1 MNVRRLA
8 LAVLTDVTD
17 GGAYANLRLKQAQA
31 GLPEA
36 DARFLAALVYG
47 TLERLLYL
55 DHVLAAYAPGR
66 AKKAVRGILRLGACE
81 LLFLRT
87 PPHAAVSEYVSLCR
101 ALGKGGAAGFVNAV
115 LRRVD
120 RERGTPP
127 PAARGAGRAA
137 VHPVQPSAVAGA
149 HVARG
154 AGPGGDGSACS
165 PARRCR
171 SACARSTRR
180 RPRGCSPRSP
190 APPNAGGW
198 TQTACALRAG
208 WT

>member
-127 PAARGAGRAA
+127 PLPAALDERMYI
-137 VHPVQPSAVAGA
+137 S
-149 HVARG
+149 
-154 AGPGGDGSACS
+154 
-165 PARRCR
+165 
-171 SACARSTRR
+171 
-180 RPRGCSPRSP
+180 
-190 APPNAGGW
+190 
-198 TQTACALRAG
+198 
-208 WT
+208 